1 MRLLVFSSATFL
13 LSKKIIFKGLI
24 TMDNSIKE
32 TLKPFLMEYVKE
44 ITPQSKTSPY
54 QFVCPFCGS
63 GLGTHQTGAFTVY
76 PETNSYHCFACG
88 VSGDIFNLYGEINKL
103 KPRADKNVPITN
115 KLNF

>member
-1 MRLLVFSSATFL
+1 
-13 LSKKIIFKGLI
+13 
-24 TMDNSIKE
+24 MDNSIKE

-88 VSGDIFNLYGEINKL
+88 VSGDIFNLYGELNKINDFKTIL
-103 KPRADKNVPITN
+103 NELANKYKVYVPSDYTSIKNKSFTH
-115 KLNF
+115 LE